1 MMATRG
7 KPHRHSVMIGGE
19 IVLGKQV
26 KKSVTRIIAKSMLL
40 ILLLSI
46 VTTGFAI
53 LTLASSLND
62 AEAVNV
68 AGSMRMQSYRL
79 AHDIQSHSTDY
90 RMHIE
95 DFEHSLYSSSMQ
107 GLQHWSVPVEITQ
120 DYSQLVARW
129 KGLRAILKSANN
141 LAYLDEVEGFVG
153 EIDQFV
159 FKLQQFSEQKLIKLA
174 WVGGIGLGGVLFI
187 SLFVIHYIQKE
198 VVRPL
203 RALVQA
209 SEQIQNRSFNIQL
222 ETSSPNE
229 MGILM
234 RTFNGMA
241 GELGKLYH
249 GLEQA
254 VNEKTHKLQHANQSL
269 QVLYHSLQ
277 ELTASRISLDN
288 FQAILRNMVSIE
300 GVHAVQL
307 LIEEE
312 AGKGVVLCE
321 GQFVG
326 ESSCQQPLILDGQHL
341 GELYWQEGQPTPDVA
356 LMDNFVHI
364 LSRAVYYNWAQK
376 QAEQL
381 LLMEERTTIAREL
394 HDSLAQSLSYLKIQ
408 VSLLKRVINKLD
420 QGSKTQQATTILND
434 IDQGLSGAYT
444 QLRELLT
451 TFRLTIKEGTFG
463 QALQEMIRQL
473 DEQTEAQI
481 VLNNQLS
488 SLELDA
494 HQQVHLMQ
502 LMREAVINAMK
513 HAQASEIHVDC
524 YEDEEHVVVTIE
536 DNGCGFDVPQMKQN
550 HYGMSIMQERAARLN
565 GELFIEA
572 APASGCKIT
581 LKYPCAKDR

>member
-1 MMATRG
+1 M
-7 KPHRHSVMIGGE
+7 
-19 IVLGKQV
+19 GKQV
-26 KKSVTRIIAKSMLL
+26 KKSVTRIIAQSMLL

-79 AHDIQSHSTDY
+79 AHDIHSHSVDY
-90 RMHIE
+90 RTHID
-95 DFEHSLYSSSMQ
+95 DFEHSLYSDSMRA
-107 GLQHWSVPVEITQ
+107 LQNWSVPPEISQ
-120 DYSQLVARW
+120 DYSHLVSRW
-129 KGLRAILKSANN
+129 ETLKAILKSENN
-141 LAYLDEVEGFVG
+141 RMYLEEVETFVG

-159 FKLQQFSEQKLIKLA
+159 FKLQKFSEQKLIKLA
-174 WVGGIGLGGVLFI
+174 WVGGIGLGGVLLI
-187 SLFVIHYIQKE
+187 SLFVIQYIQKE

-203 RALVQA
+203 KALVRA
-209 SEQIQNRSFNIQL
+209 SEQVQHRSFDIQL
-222 ETSSPNE
+222 EASSPNE

-234 RTFNGMA
+234 RTFNDMA
-241 GELGKLYH
+241 GELGKLYR

-288 FQAILRNMVSIE
+288 FQAILQNMISIE
-300 GVHAVQL
+300 GVNAVQL
-307 LIEEE
+307 VIEEE

-321 GQFVG
+321 GVFVG
-326 ESSCQQPLILDGQHL
+326 ENTHQHPLILDGQHL
-341 GELYWQEGQPTPDVA
+341 GDLYWQGGYPLPDST

-408 VSLLKRVINKLD
+408 VSLLKRVINPLD
-420 QGSKTQQATTILND
+420 LGTKTQQATTIIND

-473 DEQTEAQI
+473 DDQTETQI

-488 SLELDA
+488 SLEIDA

-502 LMREAVINAMK
+502 LIREAVINAIK
-513 HAQASEIHVDC
+513 HAKASEIYVNCDNC
-524 YEDEEHVVVTIE
+524 DEDEEHVVVTVE
-536 DNGCGFDVPQMKQN
+536 DNGCGFDVPKMKQN

-565 GELFIEA
+565 GQLFIEA
-572 APASGCKIT
+572 VLGSGCKIT
-581 LKYPCAKDR
+581 LKYPSAKDR